1 MGENIEILNLSQ
13 LKEEGTIKYQNQIII
28 QQIFFSENLSAVEMK
43 KMQILMYKPVYLGP
57 WILELSKILMYE
69 F

>member
-28 QQIFFSENLSAVEMK
+28 QQIFFPENLSAVEMK
-43 KMQILMYKPVYLGP
+43 KMQILMYKPVYLG
-57 WILELSKILMYE
+57 L
-69 F
+69 

>member
-28 QQIFFSENLSAVEMK
+28 QQIFYK
-43 KMQILMYKPVYLGP
+43 KSVSSRNEKNADTYV
-57 WILELSKILMYE
+57 
-69 F
+69 